1 MHYQASYY
9 CRPLGLS
16 PAGEILTASAA
27 ARHGYST
34 GAEGEVVF
42 VWAALSLGQCVLA
55 LLLLLLT
62 SQMAKQVGS
71 RG

>member
-1 MHYQASYY
+1 MHDQAGYY

-16 PAGEILTASAA
+16 PAGEILAASAD
-27 ARHGYST
+27 ARHGYSS

-55 LLLLLLT
+55 LWLLLPA
-62 SQMAKQVGS
+62 SQVAKEVGS